1 VRHSPTLALAGL
13 LVASLV
19 RAESPAPTP
28 PDLRLPAVA
37 RPLAVAADLT
47 LVPDQETFEGRIEM
61 AIELAAPLDFL
72 WLNANRLEIEAAEAV
87 SAGETIAA
95 RAVPGGDQFV
105 GLAFERE
112 LPAGAATLAV
122 RYRGK
127 LDPIETEGLFR
138 QKSGDDWYV
147 FSQFESIFAR
157 RAFPCF
163 DEPSYRA
170 KWRLT
175 LHVPAGV
182 SAVSN
187 TAVVAERPEADGM
200 KAVEFAETL
209 PIPSYLVA
217 LGVGPFDYVDGGV
230 WGEAKTPVRIVVPRG
245 KGAMAKFA
253 AEVTGPILAELEEYF
268 GIPYA
273 FGKLDYLVIPH
284 TVSFGAMENPGL
296 VTYAE
301 RGILM
306 DEAGATLERRRSY
319 ASTTAHENAHMWFGD
334 YVTMAWWDDIWL
346 NEGFATWMSG
356 KTLAS
361 WRPEWWDEA
370 DGFGR
375 RGWAFAADS
384 QSTARPVRRPIA
396 TTDDIEAAF
405 DGISYAKGGA
415 LLQMYENWLGPD
427 RFREAVRAYL
437 KAHALGN
444 ATSDD
449 FLAAVGAVGGSEV
462 ARSFARFLDQP
473 GVPVVSFEVVCS
485 GNGPARLELAQRRY
499 APIGSSVP
507 TDATWTIPV
516 AATVGRGEERSEV
529 RTLLAEPASSVE
541 LPFCPEWVAGNRDG
555 VGYYVGEYAGDLL
568 ARVEGA
574 VGSLPVGEQ
583 VALLS
588 DASML
593 VSAGALEPAAAL
605 GLLPRFAGSPHRQ
618 VVESATR
625 IAGSVNGH
633 LVEDALRPNYRRFV
647 RGLLGER
654 ARELGFAPKP
664 GESQDDALLRSDLV
678 ALVADE
684 GADPELIAEA
694 GRLARRWLEEPGAV
708 DPSMLST
715 VLMIA
720 AQNGDAALFDAY
732 LAKLEESSDRRVR
745 GSLFRALGSFRDP
758 ALARRAL
765 DLTLSGKFDLRESNG
780 ILRGVAGDSATRRTA
795 FDWIVANYDR
805 LAPRLPEQW
814 RGGLAMMASGLC
826 DAGAREETRT
836 FFEPRLQAVP
846 QGPIRLE
853 QTLDS
858 IDRCIARRQAQLGE
872 VSEFLAAY

>member
-1 VRHSPTLALAGL
+1 MRYRSTLVLAALFLAAPVG
-13 LVASLV
+13 
-19 RAESPAPTP
+19 AEAPAPTP
-28 PDLRLPAVA
+28 PELRLPAVA

-47 LVPDQETFEGRIEM
+47 LIPDRETFDGRVEM
-61 AIELAAPLDFL
+61 RIELAQPADFL
-72 WLNANRLEIEAAEAV
+72 WLNANRLEVDAAEV
-87 SAGETIAA
+87 VAGGSKVAA
-95 RAVPGGDQFV
+95 RVVPGGDQFV

-112 LPAGAATLAV
+112 LPAGEATLTL
-122 RYRGK
+122 RYRGR
-127 LDPIETEGLFR
+127 LDAVETEGLFR
-138 QKSGDDWYV
+138 QKAGDDWYV

-170 KWRLT
+170 PWRLT
-175 LHVPAGV
+175 LHVPSAV

-187 TAVVAERPEADGM
+187 MAVVAERPEADGM
-200 KAVEFAETL
+200 KAVEFAETP

-217 LGVGPFDYVDGGV
+217 LGVGPFDYVDGGS
-230 WGEAKTPVRIVVPRG
+230 WGVRRTPVRIVVPRG
-245 KGAMAKFA
+245 RGSMARFA
-253 AEVTGPILAELEEYF
+253 AEVTGPILAELEKYF

-284 TVSFGAMENPGL
+284 TVGFGAMENPGL
-296 VTYAE
+296 VTYTE

-306 DEAGATLERRRSY
+306 DEEGATLARRRSY

-356 KTLAS
+356 KTLAA

-375 RGWAFAADS
+375 RGWAFLADS

-396 TTDDIEAAF
+396 TTDDIESAF

-415 LLQMYENWLGPD
+415 LLQMYESWLGAD
-427 RFREAVRAYL
+427 RFRDAVRSYL
-437 KAHALGN
+437 GAHALGN

-449 FLAAVGAVGGSEV
+449 FLAAVGGVGGKDV
-462 ARSFARFLDQP
+462 AKSFAAFLDQP
-473 GVPVVSFEVVCS
+473 GVPVVTFDVACPK
-485 GNGPARLELAQRRY
+485 GAPARLELAQRRY
-499 APIGSSVP
+499 APIGSTLSA
-507 TDATWTIPV
+507 DATWTVPV
-516 AATVGRGEERSEV
+516 AATVGRGEERAEV
-529 RTLLAEPASSVE
+529 RTLLAERSGALE
-541 LPFCPEWVAGNRDG
+541 LPFCPDWVAGNRDG
-555 VGYYVGEYAGDLL
+555 AGYYVGEYAGDLL
-568 ARVEGA
+568 ARVQGA
-574 VGSLPVGEQ
+574 IGTLPVGEQ

-593 VSAGALEPAAAL
+593 VSAGALEPAKAL

-625 IAGSVNGH
+625 IAGSVNGN
-633 LVEDALRPNYRRFV
+633 LVEESLRPNYQRFV
-647 RGLLGER
+647 QGLLGAR
-654 ARELGFAPKP
+654 ARELGLAPKP
-664 GESQDDALLRSDLV
+664 GEGQDDALLRSDLV

-684 GADPELIAEA
+684 GADPELVAEA
-694 GRLARRWLEEPGAV
+694 SRLARRWLEEPSAV
-708 DPSMLST
+708 DASMLST
-715 VLMIA
+715 VLVIA
-720 AQNGDAALFDAY
+720 AQNGNAALFDAY

-745 GSLFRALGSFRDP
+745 GALFRALGAFRDP
-758 ALARRAL
+758 GLARRAL
-765 DLTLSGKFDLRESNG
+765 DLTLSGKFDLREANG
-780 ILRGVAGDSATRRTA
+780 ILRGVAGDAATRRVA

-805 LAPRLPEQW
+805 LAPQLPEAW

-826 DAGAREETRT
+826 DAAAREETRA
-836 FFEPRLQAVP
+836 FFEPRLQGVA

-858 IDRCIARRQAQLGE
+858 IDRCIARRQAQLGK
-872 VSEFLAAY
+872 VSEFLRAY

>member
-1 VRHSPTLALAGL
+1 VRHRPILVLAALFLA
-13 LVASLV
+13 VPV
-19 RAESPAPTP
+19 RAETSAPEP
-28 PDLRLPAVA
+28 PQLRLPAVA

-47 LVPDQETFEGRIEM
+47 LIPDRETFDGRVEM
-61 AIELAAPLDFL
+61 RIELAQPLELL
-72 WLNANRLEIEAAEAV
+72 WLNANRLEIDAAEVV
-87 SAGETIAA
+87 SGGETVAA

-112 LPAGAATLAV
+112 VPAGPATLTV

-127 LDPIETEGLFR
+127 LDPVETEGLFHE
-138 QKSGDDWYV
+138 KSGDDWYV

-170 KWRLT
+170 PWRLT
-175 LHVPAGV
+175 LHVPAEV

-187 TAVVAERPEADGM
+187 MAVVAERAEADGM
-200 KAVEFAETL
+200 KAVEFAETP

-230 WGEAKTPVRIVVPRG
+230 WGESKTPVRIVVPRG

-253 AEVTGPILAELEEYF
+253 AEVTGPILADLEKYF
-268 GIPYA
+268 GIPYP

-306 DEAGATLERRRSY
+306 DEAGATLARRRSY

-375 RGWAFAADS
+375 RGWAFGADS

-396 TTDDIEAAF
+396 TTDDIESAF

-415 LLQMYENWLGPD
+415 LLQMYETWLGSD
-427 RFREAVRAYL
+427 RFRDAVRAYVGS
-437 KAHALGN
+437 HAFGN

-449 FLAAVGAVGGSEV
+449 FLAAVGAVGGGDV
-462 ARSFARFLDQP
+462 AKSFAGFLDQP
-473 GVPVVSFEVVCS
+473 GVPVVRFDVVCPE
-485 GNGPARLELAQRRY
+485 GAPAKLELAQRRY
-499 APIGSSVP
+499 APIGSPVP
-507 TDATWTIPV
+507 TDARWTIPV
-516 AATVGRGEERSEV
+516 AATVGRGEERAEV
-529 RTLLAEPASSVE
+529 RTLLAEREGGVE

-574 VGSLPVGEQ
+574 IDTLPASEQ

-593 VSAGALEPAAAL
+593 VSAGALEPATAL

-625 IAGSVNGH
+625 IAGSVSGH
-633 LVEDALRPNYRRFV
+633 LVEDSLRPNYQRFV
-647 RGLLGER
+647 RGLLGDR

-664 GESQDDALLRSDLV
+664 GESQDDGLLRNDLV
-678 ALVADE
+678 GLVADE

-694 GRLARRWLEEPGAV
+694 GRLARRWLEEPGAI

-715 VLMIA
+715 VLTIA
-720 AQNGDAALFDAY
+720 AQDGDAALFDAF
-732 LAKLEESSDRRVR
+732 LAKLEASSDRRVR

-765 DLTLSGKFDLRESNG
+765 DLTLSGKFDLREANG

-805 LAPRLPEQW
+805 LAPQLPEAW
-814 RGGLAMMASGLC
+814 RGGLALMASGMC
-826 DAGAREETRT
+826 DAGAREEARV
-836 FFEPRLQAVP
+836 FFEPRLQGVP
-846 QGPIRLE
+846 QGPLRLE
-853 QTLDS
+853 QTLDA
-858 IDRCIARRQAQLGE
+858 IDRCVARRQAQLGE
-872 VSEFLAAY
+872 VSEFLRAY